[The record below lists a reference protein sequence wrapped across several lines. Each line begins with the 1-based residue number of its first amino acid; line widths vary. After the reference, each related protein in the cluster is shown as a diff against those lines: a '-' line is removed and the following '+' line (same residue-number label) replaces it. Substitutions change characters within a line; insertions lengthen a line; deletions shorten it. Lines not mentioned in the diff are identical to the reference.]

1 MRIYNSHLCDF
12 FVSLTRKVLVFN
24 LNYNITK
31 NLKHTQVECSSCGSK
46 MDLNELVIEQ
56 IINSEREKISNGF
69 DVKLENALN
78 KKESEL
84 NEKNKLKLEQVL
96 KELEVKNNSISSL
109 LEVKAE
115 NEKLKRDQDIMRK
128 KMNLELEKAKTE
140 ISNSISKELED
151 TISQKYELR
160 LAEKEKQI
168 EQVKKSAEE
177 AAKKARQGSMQI
189 QGEIQEEA
197 IEKWLL
203 DNFHLDNIL
212 EVKKGQLGADCLQ
225 IVNEFDTQNCGK
237 IYYESKNTKEFNNQW
252 IPKFKKD
259 IQSQNADI
267 GVLVT
272 QTMPKGMKRMGIID
286 GIYVCSFNE
295 FKGLSVILRNTLIEF
310 ARHKIINEN
319 VEGKQA
325 LLYEFLTSKKF
336 LAHVESII
344 DSFRKM
350 NLDLEKEERMAFKN
364 FEKRRSYIRLAQKGT
379 VSLFTNFSSIA
390 GSSIKN
396 LDLLNFDA
404 ETSTSNVELLQ
415 RLADTD

>member
-1 MRIYNSHLCDF
+1 
-12 FVSLTRKVLVFN
+12 
-24 LNYNITK
+24 
-31 NLKHTQVECSSCGSK
+31 
-46 MDLNELVIEQ
+46 MDLNELVIDQ
-56 IINSEREKISNGF
+56 IINSEREKISNGY
-69 DVKLENALN
+69 DVKLEKALS
-78 KKESEL
+78 KREEEL
-84 NEKNKLKLEQVL
+84 NQDNQKKLSLISR
-96 KELEVKNNSISSL
+96 ELEIKNNSISNL
-109 LEVKAE
+109 LEIQAE
-115 NEKLKRDQDIMRK
+115 NEKLKRDNDLAKR

-140 ISNSISKELED
+140 ISNTVSQELEKSISE
-151 TISQKYELR
+151 KYEFR

-168 EQVKKSAEE
+168 QQVKKSAED
-177 AAKKARQGSMQI
+177 AAKKANQGSMQL
-189 QGEIQEEA
+189 QGEVQEEA
-197 IEKWLL
+197 MEKWLL
-203 DNFHLDNIL
+203 NQFPLDNIL

-225 IVNEFDTQNCGK
+225 IVNEFDIQNCGK
-237 IYYESKNTKEFNNQW
+237 IYYESKNTKDFNNQW
-252 IPKFKKD
+252 ISKFKKD
-259 IQSQNADI
+259 IQSQNADV

-272 QTMPKGMKRMGIID
+272 QTMPKSMKRMGIID

-336 LAHVESII
+336 LSHVESII

-396 LDLLNFDA
+396 LELLEFDS
-404 ETSTSNVELLQ
+404 ESSISNVELLQ
-415 RLADTD
+415 RLADSD

>member
-1 MRIYNSHLCDF
+1 MN
-12 FVSLTRKVLVFN
+12 
-24 LNYNITK
+24 
-31 NLKHTQVECSSCGSK
+31 
-46 MDLNELVIEQ
+46 LNELVIDQ

-69 DVKLENALN
+69 DVKLEKALS
-78 KKESEL
+78 KKEKEL
-84 NEKNKLKLEQVL
+84 NQENQKKLNLIS
-96 KELEVKNNSISSL
+96 KELEIKNNSISNL
-109 LEVKAE
+109 LEVQAE
-115 NEKLKRDQDIMRK
+115 NEKLKRDNDLSKRK
-128 KMNLELEKAKTE
+128 MSLQLEKAKTE
-140 ISNSISKELED
+140 ISNTVSKELEKS
-151 TISQKYELR
+151 ISEKYELR

-168 EQVKKSAEE
+168 QQVKKSAED
-177 AAKKARQGSMQI
+177 AAKKANQGSMQL
-189 QGEIQEEA
+189 QGEVQEEA

-203 DNFHLDNIL
+203 NQFPLDNIL

-237 IYYESKNTKEFNNQW
+237 IYYESKNTKDFNNQW
-252 IPKFKKD
+252 ISKFKKD

-272 QTMPKGMKRMGIID
+272 QTMPKSMKRMGIID

-319 VEGKQA
+319 IEGKQA

-336 LAHVESII
+336 LSHVESII

-396 LDLLNFDA
+396 LELLEFDS
-404 ETSTSNVELLQ
+404 ESSISNVELLQ
-415 RLADTD
+415 RLADSD